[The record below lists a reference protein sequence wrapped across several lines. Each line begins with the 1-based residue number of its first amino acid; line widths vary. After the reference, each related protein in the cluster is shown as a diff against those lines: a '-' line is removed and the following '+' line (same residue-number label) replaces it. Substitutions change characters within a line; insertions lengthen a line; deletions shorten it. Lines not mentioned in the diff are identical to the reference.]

1 MKRLTAIFLL
11 TAGAAMAAGL
21 PDSVV
26 FVGRDRFQ
34 RLVARGAAENWAA
47 LPIGE
52 RVATVGRAL
61 VGTPYL
67 NYTLELD
74 PRIETPCVN
83 MKGMDCWTLF
93 EIALGTARALKQSPD
108 PQPRDLLRMIEL
120 DRYRGGR
127 CDGKFTSR
135 LHHLEDWLQ
144 DNQRRGLV
152 KDITPALPGA
162 RKLCRE
168 MDYMG
173 GKASRLFR
181 QLRADPSMVP
191 VMARIERWLSERGI
205 TYVPKSFVPAAEK
218 FLRDGDIICI
228 VTTWHGD
235 YTSHV
240 GLAVRDAKGTLR
252 FLHASKNSRAVIVD
266 RRLSDYL
273 NRFSGDAGIMVGRPN
288 DLP

>member
-1 MKRLTAIFLL
+1 MNRLFAVFLL
-11 TAGAAMAAGL
+11 TASTSLAAGL
-21 PDSVV
+21 PESVV

-34 RLVARGAAENWAA
+34 KLAARGVAENWAA
-47 LPIGE
+47 LPIGQ

-67 NYTLELD
+67 NYTLELST
-74 PRIETPCVN
+74 RIEAPCVN
-83 MKGMDCWTLF
+83 MKGMDCWTFF
-93 EIALGTARALKQSPD
+93 EIALGTARALKQSPN
-108 PQPRDLLRMIEL
+108 PLPRDMLRMIEL
-120 DRYRGGR
+120 DRYRGGN

-152 KDITPALPGA
+152 KDITPTLPGA
-162 RKLCRE
+162 KKIYRN

-181 QLRADPSMVP
+181 QLKANPSMVP
-191 VMARIERWLSERGI
+191 VMARVERSLSESGI
-205 TYVPKSFVPAAEK
+205 YYVPKSSVPAAEK
-218 FLRDGDIICI
+218 LLRDGDIICV

-252 FLHASKNSRAVIVD
+252 FLHASKNSREVIID

-273 NRFSGDAGIMVGRPN
+273 NRYSLHAGIMVGRPN
-288 DLP
+288 DLL